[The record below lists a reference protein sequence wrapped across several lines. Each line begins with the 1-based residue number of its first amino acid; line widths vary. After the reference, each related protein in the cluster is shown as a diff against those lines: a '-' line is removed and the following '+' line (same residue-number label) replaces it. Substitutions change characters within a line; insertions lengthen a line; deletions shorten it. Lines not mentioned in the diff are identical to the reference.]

1 MADNEGKARQKM
13 AEGRKK
19 LTGGGGFLGKLFSG
33 GGGGSTEAADLF
45 VQDEEEESAN
55 TEIECSHAGCEF
67 IAANMLE
74 FEHHYAQHSFQ
85 CCECGAAFD
94 TAHRLEVHQDERH
107 SPFFL
112 VRVARAP
119 TAPHYRCLHP
129 TCDQC
134 FSNSRTRD
142 EHSRIVHLIDGESSR
157 RRKADGDGGATTA
170 LLSSAMGKMS
180 MGDAEEAA
188 GWTGERGHGLAT
200 SGQRRLVKKA
210 GGNLFKMAKLW
221 KEAGEAFLE
230 AADVHARQGDS
241 KHECATQF
249 AEAANCFR
257 KVQPERAVECLEK
270 TSEIYTD
277 MGRFTMAAKNHVS
290 IAELY
295 ETELPD
301 KEQCV
306 KHYQQAADYYKGEE
320 QKSSASKC
328 LVKVAMYSAEMEK
341 YSQAIAVFEEIA
353 FYEAD
358 HSTLKYAAKG
368 HFFQALL
375 CHLNVD
381 PINTQQALQ
390 RYENASPA
398 FSDSRECKFVKELL
412 AALEEKNEETF
423 TEGVANFDKLT
434 KLDPW
439 STSLLLKVKRTI
451 EGEDED
457 DLR

>member
-1 MADNEGKARQKM
+1 MADNEAKARQKM

-19 LTGGGGFLGKLFSG
+19 LQGGGGFFSKVFG
-33 GGGGSTEAADLF
+33 GGGGAGEAADLF
-45 VQDEEEESAN
+45 IQYEEQSSS
-55 TEIECSHAGCEF
+55 TEIECSYQGCEYV
-67 IAANMLE
+67 ASNLLE
-74 FEHHYAQHSFQ
+74 YEQHYAQHSFQ
-85 CCECGAAFD
+85 CSECGIGFD
-94 TAHRLEVHQDERH
+94 TAHRLEIHHDERH
-107 SPFFL
+107 NPFFEIQI
-112 VRVARAP
+112 ARQPLIA
-119 TAPHYRCLHP
+119 HFRCLHS
-129 TCDQC
+129 TCELK

-142 EHSRIVHLIDGESSR
+142 EHSRIVHFIDGESSR
-157 RRKADGDGGATTA
+157 RRKADATNDLCGA
-170 LLSSAMGKMS
+170 MNKMS
-180 MGDAEEAA
+180 VSEEES
-188 GWTGERGHGLAT
+188 GWTGQNGHGL
-200 SGQRRLVKKA
+200 GIKEKRRQ
-210 GGNLFKMAKLW
+210 GGNLFKMAKNW

-230 AADVHARQGDS
+230 AAEFYSKQGDS
-241 KHECATQF
+241 KHDCATQY

-257 KVQPERAVECLEK
+257 KIQPERAVQCLEK

-295 ETELPD
+295 ESELPD

-328 LVKVAMYSAEMEK
+328 LVKVAMYSAELEK

-375 CHLNVD
+375 CHLCID

-390 RYENASPA
+390 KYENASPS
-398 FSDSRECKFVKELL
+398 FSDSRECKFIKELL
-412 AALEEKNEETF
+412 AALEEQNEEAF
-423 TEGVANFDKLT
+423 TECTAGFDKISR
-434 KLDPW
+434 LDNW

-451 EGEDED
+451 EGGDDED

>member
-1 MADNEGKARQKM
+1 MADNEAKARQKM

-19 LTGGGGFLGKLFSG
+19 LQGGGGFFSKVFG
-33 GGGGSTEAADLF
+33 GGGGSGEAADLF
-45 VQDEEEESAN
+45 IQ
-55 TEIECSHAGCEF
+55 
-67 IAANMLE
+67 
-74 FEHHYAQHSFQ
+74 
-85 CCECGAAFD
+85 
-94 TAHRLEVHQDERH
+94 
-107 SPFFL
+107 
-112 VRVARAP
+112 
-119 TAPHYRCLHP
+119 
-129 TCDQC
+129 
-134 FSNSRTRD
+134 
-142 EHSRIVHLIDGESSR
+142 
-157 RRKADGDGGATTA
+157 
-170 LLSSAMGKMS
+170 
-180 MGDAEEAA
+180 
-188 GWTGERGHGLAT
+188 
-200 SGQRRLVKKA
+200 
-210 GGNLFKMAKLW
+210 GGNLFKMAKNW

-230 AADVHARQGDS
+230 AAEFYAKQGDS
-241 KHECATQF
+241 KHDCATQY

-257 KVQPERAVECLEK
+257 KIQPERAVQCLEK

-328 LVKVAMYSAEMEK
+328 LVKVAMYSAELEK
-341 YSQAIAVFEEIA
+341 YGQAIAVFEEIA

-375 CHLNVD
+375 CHLNID

-390 RYENASPA
+390 KYENASPS

-412 AALEEKNEETF
+412 AAIEEKNEETF
-423 TEGVANFDKLT
+423 TECVANFDKISR
-434 KLDPW
+434 LDNW

-451 EGEDED
+451 EGGDDDED